1 MESTTILVL
10 FAGILGAFG
19 IILCVIL
26 MVVLVVKCSE
36 WCFPVELTHLEK
48 LLLAKKHVEAILG
61 SNKLN
66 YSDKKSTQENAV
78 ALSYPIEA

>member
-1 MESTTILVL
+1 MESTTILAL
-10 FAGILGAFG
+10 FAGLLGAFG
-19 IILCVIL
+19 IILGVIL

-48 LLLAKKHVEAILG
+48 LLLAEKHVEAILG

-66 YSDKKSTQENAV
+66 NLDKSTQENAV
-78 ALSYPIEA
+78 AESYPIEA